1 MSFSHRIPFLSLLL
15 MAVSSIMAL
24 AQNMDSS
31 ATEAPPGSTVITS
44 DVMHSDQ
51 GSHVTVFTGKVV
63 VTGSN
68 FTLKCNEMTVNFTK
82 DGKVDT
88 ITASG
93 DVVIEQPGRITHS
106 GQAQYFRD
114 EDKFVLTDQP
124 TILDNK
130 NKISAPRIT
139 IFRTKQQMITDGG
152 KTTTVLGSQAI
163 GGDSSAPSTESK

>member
-1 MSFSHRIPFLSLLL
+1 MMHRVPLLL
-15 MAVSSIMAL
+15 LVLL
-24 AQNMDSS
+24 AASNIAAPAQSMDTST
-31 ATEAPPGSTVITS
+31 AETPPPGSTVITS
-44 DVMHSDQ
+44 DVLRSDQ
-51 GSHVTVFTGKVV
+51 ASHVAVFSGKVTV
-63 VTGSN
+63 VGSN

-88 ITASG
+88 ITAVG

-130 NKISAPRIT
+130 NQITAPRIT

-152 KTTTVLGSQAI
+152 RSTTILGNQNI
-163 GGDSSAPSTESK
+163 GPDSSTPSTESK